1 MTSARPDGTPGTTLR
16 SQLWR
21 GHAPRA
27 SPYRPP
33 SRASFDPLQED
44 PLLLPDH
51 PPTREEVATLVPRQP
66 SLSGTDPAAVP
77 AQAAPAVTAPVPGT
91 EAPGAPGAR
100 ETSGLVDDSVDA
112 TGSNSVSE
120 NHVATG
126 VTEDA
131 ASAAP
136 AAAAPPDNRYQLLVR
151 PIVKT
156 FINQRDS
163 SAETLRDAVF
173 TGRSF
178 NAIMEAVW
186 EMFSGRFKVKKR
198 VVDSTKSRQEWNQW
212 LVATRGTAVT
222 LMIYEYGMAIA
233 SAKDR
238 DEFMK
243 ACILP
248 EETDRAGA
256 ATESSVRDVVAAL
269 RQKWGTAFMAASVV
283 WSMWAND
290 IIRNGDHSTWIT
302 DIADPPPRYVANL
315 LSPAES
321 RLEEHLSGLLRRLLV
336 SAVRFVDEQEQRL
349 AAREAVIEGVL
360 RDMVPPSPS
369 QIIDPLP
376 RIENV
381 KDTEHA
387 E

>member
-1 MTSARPDGTPGTTLR
+1 MTEA
-16 SQLWR
+16 
-21 GHAPRA
+21 AA
-27 SPYRPP
+27 SE
-33 SRASFDPLQED
+33 ASTGLVNVLDQ
-44 PLLLPDH
+44 
-51 PPTREEVATLVPRQP
+51 VA
-66 SLSGTDPAAVP
+66 
-77 AQAAPAVTAPVPGT
+77 APVPGT
-91 EAPGAPGAR
+91 EAPGAR
-100 ETSGLVDDSVDA
+100 ETSGLVGDSVDA
-112 TGSNSVSE
+112 TAPNSVSV

-131 ASAAP
+131 APAAP

-156 FINQRDS
+156 SINQRDL
-163 SAETLRDAVF
+163 SAETLRDAVLMDGHS
-173 TGRSF
+173 TLLWSL
-178 NAIMEAVW
+178 AKLVQ
-186 EMFSGRFKVKKR
+186 FKVKKR
-198 VVDSTKSRQEWNQW
+198 VVDSTKFRQAWNQW
-212 LVATRGTAVT
+212 LVATRGTTVA

-248 EETDRAGA
+248 EKTDRAGA
-256 ATESSVRDVVAAL
+256 AAEASVRDVLVAL

-290 IIRNGDHSTWIT
+290 IIRNAG
-302 DIADPPPRYVANL
+302 
-315 LSPAES
+315 S
-321 RLEEHLSGLLRRLLV
+321 RLEEHLSGVAQSTNLALDCVRASIADCQQLRFLLV

-349 AAREAVIEGVL
+349 TAREAVIEEVL

-381 KDTEHA
+381 EDTEHA